1 MAVGLATGMGYIGV
15 ALIFTVLIA
24 VLNLIFNLSGF
35 GKSDES
41 SRTLKITVPENLDY
55 EGKFEDIFDK
65 YLNSYSYEEIKTSNM
80 GSLYK
85 LTLSV
90 VLKADTSTKK
100 FIDELRTRNGNLD
113 ISLGRQ
119 VEDMESL

>member
-1 MAVGLATGMGYIGV
+1 
-15 ALIFTVLIA
+15 
-24 VLNLIFNLSGF
+24 
-35 GKSDES
+35 
-41 SRTLKITVPENLDY
+41 
-55 EGKFEDIFDK
+55 
-65 YLNSYSYEEIKTSNM
+65 M